1 MKKIGKKSI
10 CLIISL
16 LMILSVISGATVV
29 FATDGDNQAGDE
41 NNVLQKN
48 MKTASALDANLET
61 KINLTFPGKSE
72 IEPTDIVF
80 VVDKS
85 GMSAEIDINKQT
97 KQFLEEI
104 KAHAEDKGLNIKV
117 GVVLFNKIGNIKQEL
132 TDITTGYD
140 DTLKALNQSVNSGT
154 NIQAGLLAAKEMLD
168 NDTDVEASNKHVILV
183 SDGATYLYCK
193 NGDYKKAYTRSLGN
207 LKGKIN
213 PVINKPFV
221 YAGNHKGGIW
231 ESLTRDYNMGSCRI
245 FFSDGKTPL
254 TLYSTLLNAKLFDE
268 YLDYYKKAEADPKYN
283 WSQYDYEYTLSAAL
297 FGPKKVVPFDDP
309 RIPTPVNNDI
319 AIWSADEVFQDMVNA
334 GYDMNVYYKNKAD
347 FPGNEILKYMARNS
361 NNWELNKDFEDVKK
375 KIIYKIS
382 KGSYIEDIVG
392 KDFEFVNDIKKLK
405 LNVGDEALNAEK
417 IEADKYGFGKNDI
430 GEYRYVLEHKT
441 ELQAGVTVEKLILN
455 INETVFPTKAVT
467 LEYYEKLVNVPK
479 KTGTYKYNTNESA
492 ILYPVAANGKKGN
505 PMVFPVPELTYKYK
519 SVEDKPTAKPDNNKT
534 VTHVKNSAPRT
545 GDSKDMAYSIILLGF
560 AGALLAVLEIKKRKE
575 N

>member
-16 LMILSVISGATVV
+16 LMTLSMISGATVV
-29 FATDGDNQAGDE
+29 FATGGDNQAGDE

-48 MKTASALDANLET
+48 TKTASALDANLET
-61 KINLTFPGKSE
+61 KINITFPGKLE

-85 GMSAEIDINKQT
+85 GMSAETDINKQT

-104 KAHAEDKGLNIKV
+104 KANAEDKGLNIKV

-140 DTLKALNQSVNSGT
+140 DTLKALNSSVNSGT
-154 NIQAGLLAAKEMLD
+154 NIQAGLLAAKDMLD
-168 NDTDVEASNKHVILV
+168 NDTEVEASNKHVILV

-193 NGDYKKAYTRSLGN
+193 NGDYKKAYTRSLGD
-207 LKGKIN
+207 LSGKIN

-221 YAGNHKGGIW
+221 YTVNHKGGIW
-231 ESLTRDYNMGSCRI
+231 EFVTRDNNMYGCEV

-254 TLYSTLLNAKLFDE
+254 YLNNALKDAKLLDE
-268 YLDYYKKAEADPKYN
+268 YLAYYKKAEANPDNN
-283 WSQYDYEYTLSAAL
+283 WSQYDYEYTFSAAL
-297 FGPKKVVPFDDP
+297 FGPTKVVPFDDP
-309 RIPTPVNNDI
+309 RVPTPVNNDI

-417 IEADKYGFGKNDI
+417 VEADKYGFGKDEN

-441 ELQAGVTVEKLILN
+441 EIQAGVTVEKLILN
-455 INETVFPTKAVT
+455 INETVFPTKAVM

-492 ILYPVAANGKKGN
+492 ILYPVAANGKQGN

-545 GDSKDMAYSIILLGF
+545 GDSKDITYSIILLGF
-560 AGALLAVLEIKKRKE
+560 AGALLAVLEIRKRKE

>member
-1 MKKIGKKSI
+1 MKQLFMKSTKVFTI
-10 CLIISL
+10 CFLI
-16 LMILSVISGATVV
+16 LMIIASSGIFSIYQSYGETI
-29 FATDGDNQAGDE
+29 E
-41 NNVLQKN
+41 KNN
-48 MKTASALDANLET
+48 KTASSLNKNLET
-61 KINLTFPGKSE
+61 KVKLSFPGKQE

-85 GMSAEIDINKQT
+85 GMSAETEINIQT

-104 KAHAEDKGLNIKV
+104 KNHAEDKGLNIKV

-168 NDTDVEASNKHVILV
+168 NDTEVEASNKHIILI

-193 NGDYKKAYTRSLGN
+193 NGDYKKAYTGSLGD
-207 LKGKIN
+207 LSGKIN

-231 ESLTRDYNMGSCRI
+231 EYQTRDYNMGSCRI

-254 TLYSTLLNAKLFDE
+254 MLYSTLLNAKLLDE

-283 WSQYDYEYTLSAAL
+283 WSQYDYEYTLSAAI

-309 RIPTPVNNDI
+309 RVPTPVNNDI

-334 GYDMNVYYKNKAD
+334 GYDMNVYYKNRAD
-347 FPGNEILKYMARNS
+347 FRGNEILKYMARNS

-375 KIIYKIS
+375 KIVYKIS
-382 KGSYIEDIVG
+382 NGSYIEDVIG
-392 KDFEFVNDIKKLK
+392 KDFDFVNKINKIKLK
-405 LNVGDEALNAEK
+405 AGDEALKAEK
-417 IEADKYGFGKNDI
+417 IEDNKYGFGKNDN
-430 GEYRYVLEHKT
+430 GNFRYVLEYKI
-441 ELQAGVTVEKLILN
+441 VEQNGEKVERLILN
-455 INETVFPTKAVT
+455 INETVFPARPVT
-467 LEYYEKLVNVPK
+467 LEYYEKLVNKPK
-479 KTGTYKYNTNESA
+479 TAGTYKYNTNESA
-492 ILYPVAANGKKGN
+492 TLYPVDAKGKKGK
-505 PMVFPVPELTYKYK
+505 PMVFPVPTVEYKYVAK
-519 SVEDKPTAKPDNNKT
+519 ADSDKIIEKPKTSDSSELFMYLYITIALVAFLGMAKFSKNK
-534 VTHVKNSAPRT
+534 
-545 GDSKDMAYSIILLGF
+545 
-560 AGALLAVLEIKKRKE
+560 
-575 N
+575 